1 MWTVKRTAP
10 GQHPWRAA
18 QAPTLA
24 EAYALRATASATDSV
39 TPLARLA
46 ARGSCTFEVPQ
57 NARPSGK
64 LSNNATP
71 FRLAQFA
78 RYASLEV
85 WMFLSK
91 PKGVAEQVAVGG
103 VRQSRKR
110 WRT

>member
-1 MWTVKRTAP
+1 MAHRSSP
-10 GQHPWRAA
+10 DPRRS
-18 QAPTLA
+18 
-24 EAYALRATASATDSV
+24 LRATASATDSV

-46 ARGSCTFEVPQ
+46 ARGPCTFEDPQ

-78 RYASLEV
+78 RRSEERRV
-85 WMFLSK
+85 GKECRSK
-91 PKGVAEQVAVGG
+91 CVAEQVTEGG
-103 VRQSRKR
+103 VRQSSKR